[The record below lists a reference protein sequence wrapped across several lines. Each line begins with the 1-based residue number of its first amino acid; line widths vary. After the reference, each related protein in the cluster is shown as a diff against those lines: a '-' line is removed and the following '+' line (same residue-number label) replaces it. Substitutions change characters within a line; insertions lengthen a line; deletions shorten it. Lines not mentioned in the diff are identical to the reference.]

1 MMICAKPTSTM
12 PIPPIFCLMV
22 PKLAYEID
30 FAHFDEFIGIFDI
43 VSYMVYKI
51 QVIFISVCL
60 SGCASVLLAPA
71 TVAGAAAE
79 QKTGKS
85 PISTFLSRV
94 TGEDCDV
101 KRVLK
106 ADYPCKPL
114 DDSVVKSK

>member
-1 MMICAKPTSTM
+1 MFYKLQAI
-12 PIPPIFCLMV
+12 LMT
-22 PKLAYEID
+22 
-30 FAHFDEFIGIFDI
+30 
-43 VSYMVYKI
+43 
-51 QVIFISVCL
+51 VCL

-71 TVAGAAAE
+71 TIAGAAAE

-101 KRVLK
+101 KRVLR

-114 DDSVVKSK
+114 DDSVAKSK